1 MNRTFLFMCAL
12 FAGAG
17 TAALNPYAASREQAM
32 RVPWSI
38 FSKRS
43 WPLTDNA
50 RFPLMLFAIWKFGGA
65 MRTIILAYVI
75 SFLGLVMAIGG
86 VWGLF
91 RVVPRKNRPVPWRY
105 YVMAFAMISG
115 GITMLGIAQAL
126 RLLVGI
132 ILEGL

>member
-50 RFPLMLFAIWKFGGA
+50 RFPLMFCDLDGRA

>member
-1 MNRTFLFMCAL
+1 
-12 FAGAG
+12 
-17 TAALNPYAASREQAM
+17 
-32 RVPWSI
+32 
-38 FSKRS
+38 
-43 WPLTDNA
+43 
-50 RFPLMLFAIWKFGGA
+50 
-65 MRTIILAYVI
+65 MRTLIFAYVI

-126 RLLVGI
+126 RLLVRI
-132 ILEGL
+132 ILLGLLD

>member
-1 MNRTFLFMCAL
+1 MCAL

-50 RFPLMLFAIWKFGGA
+50 RFPLA